1 MFENKN
7 FTINSLKF
15 DGKIHRSWKA
25 EIIEETVDLII
36 FEGTFE
42 KEIKH
47 PHLGVIRPDTISYE
61 FYWKNRW
68 YNIFRFHEPEGNLRN
83 YYCNINQPPAIE
95 NNQLSYIDLDVDVL
109 VWTDLSF
116 EILDLDEFE
125 ENSKRFGYSKEL
137 REKVDKSLAE
147 ILRLIKNKDFPFDY
161 KN

>member
-1 MFENKN
+1 MFDAKN
-7 FTINSLKF
+7 FTINSFKL

-25 EIIEETVDLII
+25 EIIEKTEDLLI
-36 FEGTFE
+36 FRGIFE

-47 PHLGVIRPDTISYE
+47 SHLGVIRPGTVSYE

-68 YNIFRFHEPEGNLRN
+68 YNIFRFHEPEGALRN

-95 NNQLSYIDLDVDVL
+95 NNRLNYVDLDVDVL

-125 ENSKRFGYSKEL
+125 ENSKRFGYSNEL
-137 REKVDKSLAE
+137 REKVDGSLAE

-161 KN
+161 KR